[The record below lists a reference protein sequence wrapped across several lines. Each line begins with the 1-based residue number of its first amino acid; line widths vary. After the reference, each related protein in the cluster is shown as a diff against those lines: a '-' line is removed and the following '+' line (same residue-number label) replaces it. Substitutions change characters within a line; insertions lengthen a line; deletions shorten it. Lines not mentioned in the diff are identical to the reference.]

1 MSKKYYAVRNGRQAG
16 IYETWDEAKVQVM
29 GYKNAIYKSFK
40 TLEEAKAF
48 MENKDINKIDFEN
61 LSKDEC
67 IVYVDGSFNLS
78 EQIVGYGIVFIDKD
92 DTLELNGALEKGLYT
107 EQRNVAGE
115 VFGSMKAIKLAI
127 QQGKKKIYIHFDYM
141 GIKSWAEGE
150 WKTNIELTQNYK
162 KFIDEKKK
170 EIEIIFIKVKA
181 HSNDKYNDIADSLAK
196 AAVGIK

>member
-1 MSKKYYAVRNGRQAG
+1 MSKKYYAVRNGKKVG
-16 IYETWDEAKVQVM
+16 IYETWDEAKGQVM

-40 TLEEAKAF
+40 TLEEAKDF
-48 MENKDINKIDFEN
+48 MENKDINKIDFQN

-67 IVYVDGSFNLS
+67 IVYVDGSFNVY
-78 EQIVGYGIVFIDKD
+78 EQIVGYGIVFIDKENI
-92 DTLELNGALEKGLYT
+92 LELNGSLEKGHYT

-115 VFGSMKAIKLAI
+115 VYGSMEAIKLAI
-127 QQGKKKIYIHFDYM
+127 KKAKKKIYIHFDYM

-150 WKTNIELTQNYK
+150 WKTNIELTRNYK

-170 EIEIIFIKVKA
+170 EIEISFIKVKA
-181 HSNDKYNDIADSLAK
+181 HSNDKFNDVADKLAK

>member
-1 MSKKYYAVRNGRQAG
+1 MSKKYYAVRSGKKVG
-16 IYETWDEAKVQVM
+16 IFGTWDEAKDQVM
-29 GYKNAIYKSFK
+29 GFKNAIYKSFK

-67 IVYVDGSFNLS
+67 IVYVDGSFNIS
-78 EQIVGYGIVFIDKD
+78 KKIVGYGIVFIDKD
-92 DTLELNGALEKGLYT
+92 NILELKGALEKGLYT

-115 VFGSMKAIKLAI
+115 VFGSMEAIKLAI
-127 QQGKKKIYIHFDYM
+127 EKGKKKIYIHFDYM

-162 KFIDEKKK
+162 YFIDEKKK
-170 EIEIIFIKVKA
+170 EIGIIFIKVKA
-181 HSNDKYNDIADSLAK
+181 HSNDKFNDIADSLAK
-196 AAVGIK
+196 SAVGIK